1 MGTNLWIL
9 EILKDRLI
17 IVKGGEKSTEK
28 DMTKEE
34 STSIIMLV
42 SILRKNAVDNG
53 DTRKRQRNIYR

>member
-17 IVKGGEKSTEK
+17 IVKGREKSTEK

-53 DTRKRQRNIYR
+53 DTRKRQ